1 MQGATRRSLIAA
13 WGLLIAGLALAS
25 PGFAAVTTLGAPAS
39 IAGSTTLAY
48 TVPAGTDRLLVVTA
62 SNAAAIVAPTVSFG
76 ASPMTLVVQRA
87 DTVAI
92 DSMWQLALGS
102 SASETT
108 GTITVTGFA
117 SAANTVIT
125 AQGFAGVNQATPIDG
140 TNTNQALG
148 SNLASSLALNATTAG
163 DLVYDIFDGFV
174 SSGSVTATPDAS
186 QTAVHDVNLTIVNG
200 FGRYRTSTK
209 AATGASTTMSW
220 TSNSAAILHL
230 AANINAAPVVSPTIS
245 NVTDQSINEDANTGA
260 LPFTIGDPDTP
271 LANLTV
277 TASSSNTT
285 LVPNANLSLGGSG
298 ASRNITVTPV
308 ADLSGTSTITIEVSD
323 GVNTASDTFLLTVNP
338 VNDLPSFVIGGNV
351 TVAGVTS
358 PVSRIVGGQATA
370 INDGDPDFTQALAFT
385 VTNTNNSLFI
395 SPPSIDGSG
404 TLTFLQQANVSGSA
418 TVNVN
423 LRDDASAGGPAL
435 TTSDQSFTITVT
447 PIGPNLN
454 YTPSATP
461 TSVDRLIPFFNGP
474 NGAGITRSGALDITP
489 VGGSA
494 GATTTLSNCSVNV
507 PGFDVSSLNGR
518 TFATG
523 SGPQTANLTCTSDS
537 TSRNGILS
545 CDETPVGAGTT
556 TRTWPVNCPT
566 CILDVSTTLD
576 TTAPPGTGFVSAVT
590 GTQTGRMNRFAVIS
604 TCAAPKG
611 YPGDFDTFAIR
622 QYDAYTFRTGAAQ
635 CVTARLRTI
644 TGGTAF
650 FVAAYSGSFN
660 PASPGTNYVADPGS
674 SPSTAIAMSF
684 NTAANSDYVIVVH
697 EVNPGG
703 GTGRQYQLQLDACG
717 ASADLGIT
725 KTDGVTSVNGGTATT
740 YTITANNPGPSPVTG
755 ATVADTFPAACTIAT
770 WTCAGAGGGT
780 CTAAGSG
787 NINDTVNLP
796 VGASVTY
803 SATCGINPVATG
815 TLVNTATITS
825 PSGTPDLNS
834 ANNSA
839 TDTNSIVPSANLGIT
854 KTDGVSAAVPGGSVT
869 YTITGSNAGPTS
881 VTGATVA
888 DTFPASCVSPSWT
901 CVGAGGG
908 TCTAAGSGNINDS
921 VNLPVGG
928 SVTYTAVCP
937 ISAAAT
943 GTLANTAT
951 IAVPVGI
958 NDPTPANNSATDSN
972 LLTPRANLGISKTN
986 GVSSVVAG
994 TSTTYTIVASNAG
1007 PSDAPNTTVADTF
1020 PASLTC
1026 AWTCVGAGGGTCT
1039 AAGSGNINDTINLPV
1054 GASATYT
1061 AVCNISAA
1069 ATGTLSNTATIA
1081 VGGGVIDPT
1090 PGNNSATDGPDTII
1104 STTYSIAAAAVT
1116 EGTGGNT
1123 NLQLTVSATPP
1134 PAAVGSVNFATSD
1147 GTAVAPGDYTSSSGT
1162 LVFGI
1167 GVATRNIT
1175 IPINPDNVVEG
1186 NETLT
1191 VTLSAPVNG
1200 VIGTGSAVGTINND
1214 DSATLSINDVAV
1226 DEGNAGNT
1234 PLSFTISLSNPVQ
1247 GTVSVVANTADGNNA
1262 NAALNATLA
1271 NTDYVALVN
1280 VPASIASGTLTSL
1293 TAQGVGDTSFEN
1305 DEQFRVILSGL
1316 SIPGTLIPGTV
1327 TLGTATGIGTLRND
1341 DLQTTTTTITSDL
1354 PDPSVVGQPYPVVV
1368 QVAGQASSP
1377 AGTVNISDGTGA
1389 NCSATLSATTSPNST
1404 ATCSLTS
1411 TSAGAKTLTATY
1423 VPGTGFAPSNGGTAH
1438 QVNPAATTI
1447 TLSGPPRVRVNTP
1460 TRFDF
1465 VLAVTS
1471 PGGGSPAGTVTVTSG
1486 DASCNLTLPAP
1497 APTGCDLS
1505 FTTPGSRSINA
1516 SFVSAD
1522 GNYTASATASAVAS
1536 VVFAV
1541 ADLAVTKDDGVSTY
1555 RPADLLVY
1563 TMTLRNQGPDASPLV
1578 RFTDVLPGL
1587 TNPRWTCAALG
1598 GAICPQAGGVSDIN
1612 ATVQVLP
1619 SLGQLTYTLS
1629 GNVPRPA
1636 PSTLSNTAAVV
1647 LPPDTTIEDPQLGN
1661 QSQTDTNT
1669 LAPSFEH
1676 GFEAPAM
1683 AAASGQVQIPLA
1695 LRGQAR
1701 EVASVILSLDDAY
1714 GEALRVYARNFDG
1727 QWELALALRDRQ
1739 GLWTL
1744 RPWQRAS
1751 AAPTLLWTTDGSP
1764 GQWSLIDAELR

>member
-1 MQGATRRSLIAA
+1 M
-13 WGLLIAGLALAS
+13 
-25 PGFAAVTTLGAPAS
+25 TTLGAPAS

-102 SASETT
+102 SASETN

-186 QTAVHDVNLTIVNG
+186 QTAVHDVSLTIVNG

-245 NVTDQSINEDANTGA
+245 NVTDQSINEDGTTGPLA
-260 LPFTIGDPDTP
+260 FTIGDPDTP

-308 ADLSGTSTITIEVSD
+308 ANLSGTSTITIEVSD
-323 GVNTASDTFLLTVNP
+323 GVNSASDTFLLTVNP
-338 VNDLPSFVIGGNV
+338 VNDPPSFLIGGNPSFPGTGLTQLRSV
-351 TVAGVTS
+351 
-358 PVSRIVGGQATA
+358 PNQATA
-370 INDGDPDFTQALAFT
+370 IDDGDSDFAQALTFN
-385 VTNTNNSLFI
+385 VSNSNNALFAI
-395 SPPSIDGSG
+395 QPSIDAAG
-404 TLTFLQQANVSGSA
+404 TLTFTQAAGATGSA
-418 TVNVN
+418 MVSVT
-423 LRDDASAGGPAL
+423 LTDDATAGGTAL
-435 TTSDQSFTITVT
+435 TTGAQSFTIT
-447 PIGPNLN
+447 L
-454 YTPSATP
+454 TPSGPGLTYVPNPVGPDAFKL
-461 TSVDRLIPFFNGP
+461 VHFFDGAS
-474 NGAGITRSGALDITP
+474 GAGVTRNGLLVITP
-489 VGGSA
+489 ASASGTTGG
-494 GATTTLSNCSVNV
+494 TTTLSNCSVNV
-507 PGFDVSSLNGR
+507 PGFDVSSINGR
-518 TFATG
+518 SFLTG
-523 SGPQTANLTCTSDS
+523 GAAQTVPLTCLSTTS
-537 TSRNGILS
+537 SRNGTLS
-545 CDETPVGAGTT
+545 CVENPAGSSAV

-566 CILDVSTTLD
+566 CILDVTTTLD
-576 TTAPPGTGFVSAVT
+576 TTAPPSTGFVSAVT
-590 GTQTGRMNRFAVIS
+590 GAQSGRMNRNGNTS

-611 YPGDFDTFAIR
+611 YPGDFATSGGR

-635 CVTARLRTI
+635 CVTARL
-644 TGGTAF
+644 TGSADVF
-650 FVAAYSGSFN
+650 FAAYSGSFN
-660 PASPGTNYVADPGS
+660 PTSLGTNYVADSGNS
-674 SPSTAIAMSF
+674 ALTSARMSF
-684 NTAANSDYVIVVH
+684 NTAANSNYVIVVH
-697 EVNPGG
+697 EVSPGVG
-703 GTGRQYQLQLDACG
+703 IGTNYQLQLDACG
-717 ASADLGIT
+717 PNADLAIT

-815 TLVNTATITS
+815 TLVNTATITA
-825 PSGTPDLNS
+825 PSATPDFNT

-839 TDTNSIVPSANLGIT
+839 TDTNSIVPGANLGIT
-854 KTDGVSAAVPGGSVT
+854 KTDGVSTAVPGGSAT
-869 YTITGSNAGPTS
+869 YTITGSNSGPTS

-888 DTFPASCVSPSWT
+888 DTFPVSCVSPSWT
-901 CVGAGGG
+901 CLGAGGG

-958 NDPTPANNSATDSN
+958 NDPAPANNSATDSN
-972 LLTPRANLGISKTN
+972 ILTPRANLGITKTN

-1090 PGNNSATDGPDTII
+1090 PGNNSATDGPDAII

-1116 EGTGGNT
+1116 EGTGGST

-1162 LVFGI
+1162 LNFGI
-1167 GVATRNIT
+1167 GVPSQTIT

-1191 VTLSAPVNG
+1191 VTLSAPVSG
-1200 VIGTGSAVGTINND
+1200 VIGTSSAVGTINND

-1271 NTDYVALVN
+1271 NADYVALVN
-1280 VPASIASGTLTSL
+1280 VPAAIASGTLTTL

-1341 DLQTTTTTITSDL
+1341 DLQTTTTITSDL

-1368 QVAGQASSP
+1368 QVAGQTSSP

-1411 TSAGAKTLTATY
+1411 ISAGAKTLTATY
-1423 VPGTGFAPSNGGTAH
+1423 VPGTGFAPSNGSTAH

-1497 APTGCDLS
+1497 APTGCNLS